1 MITPGPGQEQKQHPF
16 QQYLRTKNTDIL
28 DVSLRAKV
36 RLFVVWR
43 IVLNKPIQQA
53 QMIAIQRAILQ
64 LTGDIYR
71 GTILVDDLAIHREQ
85 GKTQG

>member
-1 MITPGPGQEQKQHPF
+1 MTTPKQEVHPF
-16 QQYLRTKNTDIL
+16 QQYLREKNIDIL
-28 DVSLRAKV
+28 DVSLKAKI
-36 RLFVVWR
+36 RLFILWR
-43 IVLNKPIQQA
+43 IVLNKPIPHA

-85 GKTQG
+85 RNTQG